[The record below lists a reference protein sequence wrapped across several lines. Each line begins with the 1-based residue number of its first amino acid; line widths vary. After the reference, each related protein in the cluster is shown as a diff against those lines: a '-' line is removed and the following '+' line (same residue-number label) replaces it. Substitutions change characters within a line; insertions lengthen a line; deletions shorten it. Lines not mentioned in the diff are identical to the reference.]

1 MKSTIVATCVA
12 LVAGVVIGRATIAS
26 PANMASSGFE
36 TVGVSSASTGAS
48 VSRSFAAAADA
59 SSDLGYGTSGITDWT
74 RNFFWQ

>member
-1 MKSTIVATCVA
+1 MKSTIVAACLA

-26 PANMASSGFE
+26 PADMAPISFE
-36 TVGVSSASTGAS
+36 TVSLSAAGAGAST
-48 VSRSFAAAADA
+48 SRSIAAAADA